1 MATQSEKEQV
11 IRTIYYDEDGF
22 DNIKTTYEK
31 SKKVL
36 PSITLDDVKTFLSKQ
51 TIRQK
56 KDYRGFNSYVAEK
69 PLQELQLDLADFT
82 RSAEENNGFRYL
94 LTGIDVFSKK
104 VHAVPIRTKQI
115 PDIIRGFTEILDKLG
130 VPEQIF
136 GDNEGAMS
144 STEFIRLL
152 NKHKIK
158 QIITT
163 SPPPFVERVI
173 GTLKNMLMTRVEASN
188 MKTERW
194 TEFLPAVLR
203 KYNTTPH
210 STIKLTPNEAHNPE
224 NRFKVLVS
232 IRKKTQWNRSYPK
245 LEVGSLVRTRVKKHT
260 FKKGYTSSWSDK
272 VFEVTFIKDGQY
284 LIGNDNRHRIWNRH
298 DLLLVPGVEGKD
310 TDS

>member
-22 DNIKTTYEK
+22 DNVKTTYEK

-56 KDYRGFNSYVAEK
+56 KDYHGFNSYVAEK
-69 PLQELQLDLADFT
+69 PLHELQIDLADFT

-94 LTGIDVFSKK
+94 MTGIDVFSKK
-104 VHAVPIRTKQI
+104 VHGVPIRTKQV
-115 PDIIRGFTEILDKLG
+115 PDVIRGFTEILDKIG
-130 VPEQIF
+130 IPEQIF
-136 GDNEGAMS
+136 VDNEGAMS

-188 MKTERW
+188 LKTEQW
-194 TEFLPAVLR
+194 TTFLPAVLR
-203 KYNTTPH
+203 KYNATPH
-210 STIKLTPNEAHNPE
+210 STTKLSPNEAHNPE
-224 NRFKVLVS
+224 NRFKVLVN
-232 IRKKTQWNRSYPK
+232 IRKKAQWNRSYPK
-245 LEVGSLVRTRVKKHT
+245 LEVGSLVRTRVKKAHIQ
-260 FKKGYTSSWSDK
+260 KRVY
-272 VFEVTFIKDGQY
+272 FI
-284 LIGNDNRHRIWNRH
+284 
-298 DLLLVPGVEGKD
+298 LV
-310 TDS
+310 

>member
-1 MATQSEKEQV
+1 MA
-11 IRTIYYDEDGF
+11 D
-22 DNIKTTYEK
+22 
-31 SKKVL
+31 
-36 PSITLDDVKTFLSKQ
+36 
-51 TIRQK
+51 
-56 KDYRGFNSYVAEK
+56 K
-69 PLQELQLDLADFT
+69 PLHELQVDVADFT

-94 LTGIDVFSKK
+94 LTGIDVFSRK
-104 VHAVPIRTKQI
+104 VHGVPIRTKQT
-115 PDIIRGFTEILDKLG
+115 PDITRGVTEILDKLG

-232 IRKKTQWNRSYPK
+232 IRKRLSGIVHTP
-245 LEVGSLVRTRVKKHT
+245 SLR
-260 FKKGYTSSWSDK
+260 
-272 VFEVTFIKDGQY
+272 
-284 LIGNDNRHRIWNRH
+284 L
-298 DLLLVPGVEGKD
+298 GV
-310 TDS
+310 